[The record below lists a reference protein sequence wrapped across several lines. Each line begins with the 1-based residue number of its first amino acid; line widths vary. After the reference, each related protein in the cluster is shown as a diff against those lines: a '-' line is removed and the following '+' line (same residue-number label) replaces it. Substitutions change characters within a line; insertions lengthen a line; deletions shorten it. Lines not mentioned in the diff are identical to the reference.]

1 MLSAAAT
8 TLLLS
13 AVPLSAAETIL
24 GAYMFHRHGD
34 RTPKALKPA
43 NLTDLGYQQVYQSG
57 QYYRNRYVAADA
69 DFKIAGLNTDI
80 VKQSQLTVTAPS
92 DTVLQ
97 NSATGFL
104 QGLYPPVGSDVTAE
118 TLRNGSSVSA
128 PLDGYQLIPVG
139 TTSTGAGSEDAGWL
153 QDTSDCGAAETSS
166 NNYFLSAEYAA
177 ALDSTHDFYQ
187 ALLPVV
193 NATFDADYLSF
204 KNAYVVYDLINVA
217 TIHNTSIPSSDLLT
231 NATLLQLRTLAD
243 AHEWGLAYNATD
255 AMRAVAGMQLAGE
268 VLQHLNSTITSSSS
282 PKLGVQFGAYA
293 TFASFF
299 GLAGLPA
306 ASPAFRGVTDYASS
320 MVFELFTPANGSSGV
335 GDVDEGDLYVRFLFH
350 NGTAS
355 GASEPQAYPL
365 FGGSETEVG
374 WRDFVEGMRAFA
386 IEDTEGWCTKCGN
399 STGTCAAYAD
409 GGDAG
414 DSSGSGAGEGQ
425 SGGGGGNGISAAV
438 GGVIGA
444 MVTLAV
450 VLGLEALVMVVGGFR
465 LAKKNKAAAAG
476 AAPAAAEAKA

>member
-1 MLSAAAT
+1 ML
-8 TLLLS
+8 
-13 AVPLSAAETIL
+13 AAETIL

-80 VKQSQLTVTAPS
+80 VKQSQLSVTAPS

-104 QGLYPPVGSDVTAE
+104 QGLYPPVGSDVTTE

-177 ALDSTHDFYQ
+177 ALDGTRDFYQ

-204 KNAYVVYDLINVA
+204 KNAYVGPYHLPSPPSPLPSL
-217 TIHNTSIPSSDLLT
+217 TTPTSIRPHQRRHHPQHLHPLLLPPHQRHPPPT
-231 NATLLQLRTLAD
+231 PHPRRRPRMGPRLQRDRRHARRRRHAARRRSAGAPQQQHHVAQQLSQTRRAIRRLRHLRLLLRPRRAARREPRLPRR
-243 AHEWGLAYNATD
+243 HRLRVEHGV
-255 AMRAVAGMQLAGE
+255 RAVHPREREQRCRRCGRE
-268 VLQHLNSTITSSSS
+268 
-282 PKLGVQFGAYA
+282 
-293 TFASFF
+293 
-299 GLAGLPA
+299 
-306 ASPAFRGVTDYASS
+306 
-320 MVFELFTPANGSSGV
+320 
-335 GDVDEGDLYVRFLFH
+335 RFVCPVPV
-350 NGTAS
+350 S
-355 GASEPQAYPL
+355 
-365 FGGSETEVG
+365 
-374 WRDFVEGMRAFA
+374 
-386 IEDTEGWCTKCGN
+386 
-399 STGTCAAYAD
+399 
-409 GGDAG
+409 
-414 DSSGSGAGEGQ
+414 
-425 SGGGGGNGISAAV
+425 
-438 GGVIGA
+438 
-444 MVTLAV
+444 
-450 VLGLEALVMVVGGFR
+450 
-465 LAKKNKAAAAG
+465 
-476 AAPAAAEAKA
+476 

>member
-1 MLSAAAT
+1 MLSAAAA

-69 DFKIAGLNTDI
+69 DFKIAGLNADI

-139 TTSTGAGSEDAGWL
+139 TTSTGQGSEDAGWL

-166 NNYFLSAEYAA
+166 NNYFLSADYAA
-177 ALDSTHDFYQ
+177 ALDDTHDFYQ

-217 TIHNTSIPSSDLLT
+217 TIHNATIPSADLLT
-231 NATLLQLRTLAD
+231 NTTLLQLRTLAD
-243 AHEWGLAYNATD
+243 AHEWGLAYNASD

-268 VLQHLNSTITSSSS
+268 VLQHLNSSITSPSSAA
-282 PKLGVQFGAYA
+282 KLGVQFGAYA

-306 ASPAFRGVTDYASS
+306 ADPAFRGVADYASS
-320 MVFELFTPANGSSGV
+320 MVFELFTPANDSTIA
-335 GDVDEGDLYVRFLFH
+335 DVDEADLYVRFLFH
-350 NGTAS
+350 NGTA
-355 GASEPQAYPL
+355 GEASEPKAYPL
-365 FGGSETEVG
+365 FGGEDVEVK
-374 WRDFVEGMRAFA
+374 WDDFVDGMRAFA
-386 IEDTEGWCTKCGN
+386 IEDTEQWCTKCGN

-409 GGDAG
+409 GADAG
-414 DSSGSGAGEGQ
+414 SSGSGSGEGES
-425 SGGGGGNGISAAV
+425 SGGKGNGISAAV

-465 LAKKNKAAAAG
+465 LAKKNKAAAATG
-476 AAPAAAEAKA
+476 AAPVAAEAKA